1 MLAVWS
7 WLLVAQPSSCVPLD
21 ASKPAQFLSFERMGE
36 GEAPAGESRQRV
48 WLRLT
53 NNSSCV
59 LRLPRGRGPA
69 CDAATASPMAG
80 PLDNGACV
88 RLAYDLF
95 DGMTT
100 APQPWTV
107 KDPSWQP
114 IADGSAATIA
124 PGAAIVFTVPQF
136 HFAGDQK
143 MVGVTVA
150 DLDKSSASS
159 YRGQQRYVMFG
170 RGDLPM
176 DVRGKLRRD

>member
-1 MLAVWS
+1 MSLALWS
-7 WLLVAQPSSCVPLD
+7 WLLVAQPSSCAPLD
-21 ASKPAQFLSFERMGE
+21 ASKPAQFLSFERIGE
-36 GEAPAGESRQRV
+36 GESPAGESRQRV

-69 CDAATASPMAG
+69 CDPTTANPTAG
-80 PLDNGACV
+80 PLDNRACV

-95 DGMTT
+95 DGTST

-107 KDPSWQP
+107 TDRTWQP
-114 IADGSAATIA
+114 IADGADATIA
-124 PGAAIVFTVPQF
+124 PGAAILFTVPQF
-136 HFAGDQK
+136 HFIDQK
-143 MVGVTVA
+143 LIGVTVA
-150 DLDKSSASS
+150 DLDKSGDGP

-176 DVRGKLRRD
+176 DVREKLRRD